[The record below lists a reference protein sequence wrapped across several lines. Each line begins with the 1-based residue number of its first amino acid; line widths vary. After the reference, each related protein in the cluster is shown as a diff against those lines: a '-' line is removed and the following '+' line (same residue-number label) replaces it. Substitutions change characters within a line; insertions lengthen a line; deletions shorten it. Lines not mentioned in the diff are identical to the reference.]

1 MPISHLDGEGS
12 GEQHSPARVCCKQG
26 CEMRALHAQDPA
38 PHLLFDDTPGKHP
51 LAWMALGGEAL
62 HEFHPTLACEFP
74 HQVHTVP
81 IILDAGAELL
91 NMLQEAVLI
100 FRQPC
105 GVGERAGE
113 GPGEDIRKPA
123 RGPCLLFTTPWW
135 KNTEDSHVLRTG
147 TIDPELLK
155 SSISVEHTCLSLPEA
170 PRGSQQPGQGR
181 GGLWPPAAGTPPKLC
196 WQALGLA
203 FRGSMS

>member
-12 GEQHSPARVCCKQG
+12 GVQHSPARVCCKQG
-26 CEMRALHAQDPA
+26 CEKLALHAQDPA

-81 IILDAGAELL
+81 SILDAGAELL

-100 FRQPC
+100 FRQLC

-113 GPGEDIRKPA
+113 GRWEDIRKSA
-123 RGPCLLFTTPWW
+123 RGPEPALNNPL
-135 KNTEDSHVLRTG
+135 
-147 TIDPELLK
+147 
-155 SSISVEHTCLSLPEA
+155 VEEH
-170 PRGSQQPGQGR
+170 RGQG
-181 GGLWPPAAGTPPKLC
+181 LWKRTA
-196 WQALGLA
+196 
-203 FRGSMS
+203 MS